1 MIVSLNEVENAC
13 HRAALGVGL
22 SQGLAEDA
30 SWIGA
35 SLVTSGPDGL
45 ARMLAAL
52 RQADSSRT
60 RNPAFTRAGTG
71 WVLDT
76 GVPAL
81 VAGPALSDLL
91 QTEPDLDL
99 QIGPVAFPEIF
110 NLCRA
115 GRQPPP
121 REPLQVDDEL
131 WRELL
136 SLAARTYV
144 PASDASRQRGA
155 GPANDGAD
163 ADAAS

>member
-1 MIVSLNEVENAC
+1 MMVSLNEVENAC

-35 SLVTSGPDGL
+35 SLVTTRRDGL

-52 RQADSSRT
+52 RQADLSRAHH
-60 RNPAFTRAGTG
+60 PAFTRSERG
-71 WVLDT
+71 WVLDPS
-76 GVPAL
+76 VPAL

-91 QTEPDLDL
+91 QAEPHLDL
-99 QIGPVAFPEIF
+99 EIGPAAFPEIF
-110 NLCRA
+110 DLCRA

-121 REPLQVDDEL
+121 GEPLQVDDDQ

-136 SLAARTYV
+136 ALAARTYV
-144 PASDASRQRGA
+144 PASEASRQRGA
-155 GPANDGAD
+155 GPANARAD

>member
-1 MIVSLNEVENAC
+1 MMVSLNEVENAC

-35 SLVTSGPDGL
+35 SLVTTRRDGL

-52 RQADSSRT
+52 RQADFSRA
-60 RNPAFTRAGTG
+60 RHPAFTRSERG
-71 WVLDT
+71 WVLDPS
-76 GVPAL
+76 VPAL

-91 QTEPDLDL
+91 QAEPHLDL
-99 QIGPVAFPEIF
+99 EIGPAAFPEIF
-110 NLCRA
+110 DLCRA

-121 REPLQVDDEL
+121 GEPLQVDDDQ

-136 SLAARTYV
+136 ALAARTYV
-144 PASDASRQRGA
+144 PASEASRQRGA
-155 GPANDGAD
+155 GPANARAD

>member
-1 MIVSLNEVENAC
+1 MMVSLNEVENAC

-35 SLVTSGPDGL
+35 SLVTTRRDGL

-52 RQADSSRT
+52 RQADLSRAHH
-60 RNPAFTRAGTG
+60 PAFTRSERG
-71 WVLDT
+71 WVLDPS
-76 GVPAL
+76 VPAL

-91 QTEPDLDL
+91 QAEPHLDL
-99 QIGPVAFPEIF
+99 EIGPAAFPEIF
-110 NLCRA
+110 DLCRA

-121 REPLQVDDEL
+121 GEPLQVDDDQ

-136 SLAARTYV
+136 ALAARTYV
-144 PASDASRQRGA
+144 PASDTSRQRGA
-155 GPANDGAD
+155 GPANARAD